1 MIKVNVKYNNNKV
14 YELVIKGHAGY
25 DVHGKD
31 IVCAAV
37 SAMAITTVNNI
48 IALDDSIDYEENSG
62 LLIIR
67 VKRDTEVASERITTS
82 RRISKR
88 EYNELYDSNLD
99 TPIRKCRY
107 CFTYDN
113 QYYKLDVFEN
123 PAGLVILETELTNK
137 SKEVV
142 IPDFL
147 SIKKDITEDKEYRN
161 VNLYKKI
168 NL

>member
-37 SAMAITTVNNI
+37 SSMAITTVNNI

-67 VKRDTEVASERITTS
+67 VKRDTEVNN
-82 RRISKR
+82 K
-88 EYNELYDSNLD
+88 LLDNLV
-99 TPIRKCRY
+99 RM
-107 CFTYDN
+107 
-113 QYYKLDVFEN
+113 L
-123 PAGLVILETELTNK
+123 TELK
-137 SKEVV
+137 SQYPKNIE
-142 IPDFL
+142 IRN
-147 SIKKDITEDKEYRN
+147 ED
-161 VNLYKKI
+161 
-168 NL
+168 

>member
-37 SAMAITTVNNI
+37 SSMAITTINNI

-67 VKRDTEVASERITTS
+67 VKRDTEVNN
-82 RRISKR
+82 K
-88 EYNELYDSNLD
+88 LLDNLV
-99 TPIRKCRY
+99 RM
-107 CFTYDN
+107 
-113 QYYKLDVFEN
+113 L
-123 PAGLVILETELTNK
+123 TELKAQYLKNI
-137 SKEVV
+137 E
-142 IPDFL
+142 IRN
-147 SIKKDITEDKEYRN
+147 ED
-161 VNLYKKI
+161 
-168 NL
+168 

>member
-37 SAMAITTVNNI
+37 SSMAITTVNNI

-67 VKRDTEVASERITTS
+67 VVRDTEVNNKLLDNLIRMLLELKEQYPKNIEIR
-82 RRISKR
+82 
-88 EYNELYDSNLD
+88 NED
-99 TPIRKCRY
+99 
-107 CFTYDN
+107 
-113 QYYKLDVFEN
+113 
-123 PAGLVILETELTNK
+123 
-137 SKEVV
+137 
-142 IPDFL
+142 
-147 SIKKDITEDKEYRN
+147 
-161 VNLYKKI
+161 
-168 NL
+168 